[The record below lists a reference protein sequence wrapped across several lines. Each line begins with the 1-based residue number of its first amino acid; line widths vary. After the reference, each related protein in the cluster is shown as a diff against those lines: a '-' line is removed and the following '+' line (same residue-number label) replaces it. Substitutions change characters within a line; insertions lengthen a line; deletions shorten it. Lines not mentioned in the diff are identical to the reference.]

1 MRQLNKR
8 IALILALILV
18 AFLQCPI
25 VTADLEIRNANPLGE
40 NIICF
45 GDSLTYGTGAARD
58 KSYPARLS
66 EMIGQPIINAGIPG
80 NTTADG
86 LERLETDVLERSP
99 RIVLITLGGNDLKNG
114 VRKDVAY
121 KNLKAIIEAIQA
133 EGGLVILGGI
143 KFIILDKGY
152 GEMYKKL
159 AKETDIILI
168 QNVLSGLVGKDKY
181 MSDPIHPNAAG
192 YEIMAKRFHEAIEP
206 YL

>member
-1 MRQLNKR
+1 MKR
-8 IALILALILV
+8 RTFCLSTIFLFWACFLLA
-18 AFLQCPI
+18 ACGGSEP
-25 VTADLEIRNANPLGE
+25 VTLSGE

-45 GDSLTYGTGAARD
+45 GDSLTYGTGAEQN
-58 KSYPARLS
+58 KSYPAQLS
-66 EMIGQPIINAGIPG
+66 AMTDQPVINAGIPG

-86 LERLETDVLERSP
+86 LERLETDVLEKSP

-114 VRKDVAY
+114 VHKDVAFM
-121 KNLKAIIEAIQA
+121 NLKTIIEAIQA
-133 EGGLVILGGI
+133 EGGLVVLGGV

-168 QNVLSGLVGKDKY
+168 PNILGGLIGKDKY
-181 MSDPIHPNAAG
+181 MSDPIHPNGAG
-192 YEIMAKRFHEAIEP
+192 YEIMAQKFYKAIEP

>member
-1 MRQLNKR
+1 MSWASKLK
-8 IALILALILV
+8 IPVLLLGYLLFASCGGSEPVILS
-18 AFLQCPI
+18 
-25 VTADLEIRNANPLGE
+25 GE

-45 GDSLTYGTGAARD
+45 GNSLTYGTGAARN
-58 KSYPARLS
+58 KSYPAQLS
-66 EMIGQPIINAGIPG
+66 EMTGLPIINAGIPG
-80 NTTADG
+80 NTTSDG

-133 EGGLVILGGI
+133 EGGLVILGGV
-143 KFIILDKGY
+143 KFILLDKGY

-181 MSDPIHPNAAG
+181 MSDPIHPNADG
-192 YEIMAKRFHEAIEP
+192 YEIMARRFHEAIEP

>member
-1 MRQLNKR
+1 MSWASKLK
-8 IALILALILV
+8 IPVLLLGYLLFASCGGSEPVILS
-18 AFLQCPI
+18 
-25 VTADLEIRNANPLGE
+25 GE

-45 GDSLTYGTGAARD
+45 GDSLTYGTGAARN
-58 KSYPARLS
+58 KSYPAQLS
-66 EMIGQPIINAGIPG
+66 EMTGLPIINAGIPG
-80 NTTADG
+80 NTTSDG

-133 EGGLVILGGI
+133 EGGLVILGGV
-143 KFIILDKGY
+143 KFILLDKGY

-181 MSDPIHPNAAG
+181 MSDPIHPNADG
-192 YEIMAKRFHEAIEP
+192 YEIMARRFHEAIEP

>member
-1 MRQLNKR
+1 MKR
-8 IALILALILV
+8 RTFCLSTIFLFGACFLLA
-18 AFLQCPI
+18 ACGGSEP
-25 VTADLEIRNANPLGE
+25 VTLSGE

-45 GDSLTYGTGAARD
+45 GDSLTYGTGAAQN
-58 KSYPARLS
+58 KSYPAQLS
-66 EMIGQPIINAGIPG
+66 AMIDQPVINAGIPG

-86 LERLETDVLERSP
+86 LERLETDVLEKSP

-114 VRKDVAY
+114 VHKDVAFM
-121 KNLKAIIEAIQA
+121 NLKTIIEAIQA
-133 EGGLVILGGI
+133 EGGLVVLGGV

-168 QNVLSGLVGKDKY
+168 PNILGGLIGKDKY
-181 MSDPIHPNAAG
+181 MSDPIHPNGAG
-192 YEIMAKRFHEAIEP
+192 YEIMAQKFHKAIEP